1 MAKLTLDIEYEYDF
15 VLIGISCHEKDYRL
29 SWALNNTLNLEL
41 AKANDLQIDA
51 KKHKEPLTYS
61 MFLFDNEQQYRQY
74 YLISNRNL
82 VSPLVPEQKPADFF
96 LMIKGTLLNDDKSSI
111 IKKVKETPTVLTAFE
126 IDPNKLKS
134 KENLLF

>member
-1 MAKLTLDIEYEYDF
+1 MAKLVLDIEYEYDF

-29 SWALNNTLNLEL
+29 TWALNNSLNLEL
-41 AKANDLQIDA
+41 AKTNDLQIDA

-61 MFLFDNEQQYRQY
+61 MSAFENEQQHRQY
-74 YLISNRNL
+74 YLISNRCL
-82 VSPLVPEQKPADFF
+82 IAALVPEQKQADFF
-96 LMIKGTLLNDDKSSI
+96 LMIKGTLMDEDKATI
-111 IKKVKETPTVLTAFE
+111 IKRIKETPTVLTAFE